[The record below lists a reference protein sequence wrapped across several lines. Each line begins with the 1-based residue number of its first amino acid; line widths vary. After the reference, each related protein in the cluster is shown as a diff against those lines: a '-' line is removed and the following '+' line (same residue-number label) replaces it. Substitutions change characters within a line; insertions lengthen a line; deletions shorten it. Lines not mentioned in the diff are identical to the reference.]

1 MHDSVGHMRQAEHQG
16 ALFPGWWLPKK
27 PLAAS
32 SKTGPYQHMR
42 RSKALELPYIES
54 NPLVMRSL
62 VITDRDAAGADWQAD
77 LSGLPE
83 PSYVA
88 LNPHTTAGHIVYAL
102 KDPVCLTDAA
112 RRRPVNL
119 LARIEHGMNTVLGG
133 DASYGGRI
141 TKNPLNAEHITLWGE
156 ALYGLRD
163 LAKALDEIKALPSTG
178 NPRKTVTTSAIGRNV
193 SLFDI
198 TRRWSY
204 DAIRKGNYWHGA
216 MSEWERAV
224 RTHAHEVNETIIG
237 NDFTCGPLSFPE
249 VHSVSRSI
257 ARWVWRNFSPEA
269 FSEMQAARGRMQSK
283 EDRARGAAALNEK
296 RRTKRAN
303 DFAAWAEGLGSE
315 NP

>member
-1 MHDSVGHMRQAEHQG
+1 MQAEHQG
-16 ALFPGWWLPKK
+16 ELFPGWWLPKK

-62 VITDRDAAGADWQAD
+62 VITDRDGSGADWQAG

-119 LARIEHGMNTVLGG
+119 LARIEHGMNAVLGG

-156 ALYGLRD
+156 ALYGLHD

-198 TRRWSY
+198 TRKWSY
-204 DAIRKGNYWHGA
+204 RAIAGYWTA
-216 MSEWERAV
+216 SMEEWERAV
-224 RTHAHEVNETIIG
+224 FTHAHEVNETIIG
-237 NDFTCGPLSFPE
+237 NDFTCGPLAYGE
-249 VHSVSRSI
+249 VRSVSRSI
-257 ARWVWRNFSPEA
+257 ARWTRRNFSPED
-269 FSEMQAARGRMQSK
+269 FSAIQRARGRKQSK
-283 EDRARGAAALNEK
+283 EDRARAASSLATTLNEK
-296 RRTKRAN
+296 RRAHY
-303 DFAAWAEGLGSE
+303 AAQLEELL
-315 NP
+315 

>member
-1 MHDSVGHMRQAEHQG
+1 MRQAEHQG

-27 PLAAS
+27 PLAAV

-102 KDPVCLTDAA
+102 KDPVCLTDAG

-119 LARIEHGMNTVLGG
+119 LARIEHGMNAVLGG

-156 ALYGLRD
+156 ALYGLHD

-198 TRRWSY
+198 TRKWSY
-204 DAIRKGNYWHGA
+204 RAIAGYWTA
-216 MSEWERAV
+216 SMEEWERAV
-224 RTHAHEVNETIIG
+224 FTHAHEVNETIIA
-237 NDFTCGPLSFPE
+237 NDFTCGPLAYPE
-249 VHSVSRSI
+249 VRSVARSI
-257 ARWVWRNFSPEA
+257 ARWTRRNFSPEA
-269 FSEMQAARGRMQSK
+269 FNEIQAARGRKQSK
-283 EDRARGAAALNEK
+283 EDRARAASNLARTLNEQ

-303 DFAAWAEGLGSE
+303 EFAAWAEGLGSE